1 MRSRPHVRR
10 SGRLLAE
17 DVRLRD
23 LRYMVGTHAGQSG
36 ANVLLVRDLLCH
48 KNLAVIGR
56 HVSRAAD
63 PVRT

>member
-1 MRSRPHVRR
+1 
-10 SGRLLAE
+10 
-17 DVRLRD
+17 
-23 LRYMVGTHAGQSG
+23 MVGTHAGQSG